1 MIIDEA
7 VSLRA
12 MNSVKTVYPRLP
24 DILDEESLAAVS
36 TLESRERHFACSR
49 GRGRQHYLRALYL
62 KAFRALGHGHLQP
75 IDVPRQLRLRILEQL
90 GQDKALA
97 DIHTLDRR
105 ERSRILADVRGFLN
119 ARAASATAKQEVEA
133 WLRGDLAQREGDIAV
148 LTNAAIERFQQANI
162 ELPPLKDISAMAERA
177 LRAANTLVENAISK
191 ALAAAHAEKLS
202 SLIDGTAPNT
212 FERFKEP
219 APPASPQTLQRELL
233 RFQELDAWMPN
244 ASALAA
250 VSRRKM
256 EQLANLAKRYNA
268 AELLQLRGAKR
279 RAVLACFLAV
289 RRAEI
294 LDDLAEMFIRTW
306 ENAKASADSHADQA
320 LKALEAER
328 ESQWAMW
335 REVLLMIR
343 SSRTPVDLWHAI
355 HLYDDEHYDALWDKM
370 AQAITRTGLYH
381 AKLEDHYAS
390 LRRFLP
396 QWHASMPLAP
406 TTADNALLRARDF
419 LRQHSKPNHPE
430 LPTQGAPT
438 RFLSSAWASRALRRL
453 RKSGEVVRILKA
465 PYELGWTE
473 ATADALKTGALAIP
487 GAQRYAALTDHL
499 LDRDAFLRDY
509 SEHATQLGLP
519 EAGAE
524 YYEPLK
530 TQLQEKLGTLNA
542 RYDELK
548 RQFWMNRDGTLGF
561 SSVPGQKIP
570 RGTQKL
576 SAELT
581 RHMPEATVLDVLL
594 DAHRWTGFMDAF
606 VPLSGR
612 QNMPESE
619 KIRQCLA
626 ALHAY
631 GCNCGPTQSGRAV
644 GLSKSQVVYTRRHY
658 MGTKQLIDA
667 ASTLEQAYSRTLV
680 AQRLDHPGVLLSD
693 AMHVRTLA
701 RSLTA
706 RAYYRDVSHKNV
718 LLYQHVT
725 AHCICRF
732 TQALVCNV
740 SEAIH
745 MLHGVLQCRQGGEP
759 IISICDSGGKSDLVF
774 GLASLLNILLYP
786 RLRSRNL
793 KLWAPDSGHTYDNL
807 PSDFAGVI
815 RWDWLDE
822 GWRDMLW
829 ILASVAAGTA
839 SPALIFEHLAAQP
852 KHPATRA
859 FQELGKLERSLYA
872 LRYGMEMDLRRFV
885 VPHTARREHW
895 NKFARGVQAFGDL
908 LREKSHDGQEEVFWF
923 LTVVQNAIVLWN
935 ALALDKAVVQA
946 QANGLKIRE
955 QDLNRVLPTMLDH
968 INFVGHFDLDLRR
981 RPPFQFAVDT

>member
-1 MIIDEA
+1 M
-7 VSLRA
+7 S
-12 MNSVKTVYPRLP
+12 SVQTAYPRLP
-24 DILDEESLAAVS
+24 DILDEESLASVS
-36 TLESRERHFACSR
+36 TLESRERHFALRR
-49 GRGRQHYLRALYL
+49 GQPRQHYLRALYL

-75 IDVPRQLRLRILEQL
+75 IDVPRQFRLRILEQL
-90 GQDKALA
+90 GEDNALA
-97 DIHTLDRR
+97 DIRTIDRR
-105 ERSRILADVRGFLN
+105 ERSRILADVRAFLN
-119 ARAASATAKQEVEA
+119 ARSAGRAAKQEVEA
-133 WLRGDLAQREGDIAV
+133 WLRGELAQREGDIAV
-148 LTNAAIERFQQANI
+148 LTNAAIEHFQQANI
-162 ELPPLKDISAMAERA
+162 ELPPLKDISALAERA
-177 LRAANTLVENAISK
+177 LRSANTVVENAISK
-191 ALAAAHAEKLS
+191 ALGASHAKKLS

-233 RFQELDAWMPN
+233 RLQEIDAWMPN
-244 ASALAA
+244 AAALAA
-250 VSRRKM
+250 VGRRKR

-268 AELLQLRGAKR
+268 AELLQLRGGKR
-279 RAVLACFLAV
+279 RAVPACFLAV
-289 RRAEI
+289 RRTEI

-306 ENAKASADSHADQA
+306 ENTKASAESHAEQA
-320 LKALEAER
+320 LKALETER
-328 ESQWAMW
+328 EYQWAMW

-343 SSRTPVDLWHAI
+343 SSRTPADLWHAV

-370 AQAITRTGLYH
+370 ADAITRTGLYH
-381 AKLEDHYAS
+381 AKLEDHYTS

-396 QWHASMPLAP
+396 QWYASMPLAP

-419 LRQHSKPNHPE
+419 LQQHCKPSHPE
-430 LPTQGAPT
+430 LPPQGAPT
-438 RFLSSAWASRALRRL
+438 SFLPSAWASRALRRL

-473 ATADALKTGALAIP
+473 ATADALKTGTLAIP
-487 GAQRYAALTDHL
+487 GAQRYAAMTDHL
-499 LDRDAFLRDY
+499 LERDGFLRHY
-509 SEHATQLGLP
+509 SSHATKLGLP
-519 EAGAE
+519 EAASE
-524 YYEPLK
+524 YYEPTK
-530 TQLQEKLGTLNA
+530 RQLQEKLGALNA

-548 RQFWMNRDGTLGF
+548 GQFWMNRDGTLGF

-581 RHMPEATVLDVLL
+581 RYMPEATVLDVLL

-612 QNMPESE
+612 QNMPENE

-644 GLSKSQVVYTRRHY
+644 GLSKSQVVYVRRHY

-667 ASTLEQAYSRTLV
+667 ASMLEEAYGRTAV

-701 RSLTA
+701 RSLSA
-706 RAYYRDVSHKNV
+706 RSYFRDVSHKSV

-732 TQALVCNV
+732 TQALLCNV
-740 SEAIH
+740 SEAVH
-745 MLHGVLQCRQGGEP
+745 MLHGVLQCRQEGEP
-759 IISICDSGGKSDLVF
+759 IISICDSGGKSDLIF

-793 KLWAPDSGHTYDNL
+793 KLWAPDSGHAYNNL
-807 PSDFAGVI
+807 PGDFAGVI
-815 RWDWLDE
+815 RWNWLDE

-839 SPALIFEHLAAQP
+839 SPGLIFERLAAQP
-852 KHPATRA
+852 KHPATRG

-895 NKFARGVQAFGDL
+895 NKLARGVQAFGDL

-935 ALALDKAVVQA
+935 ALALDKAVVRA

-968 INFVGHFDLDLRR
+968 INFVGRFDLDLSR
-981 RPPFQFAVDT
+981 RPPFQFAVVT

>member
-1 MIIDEA
+1 VIIDEA

-12 MNSVKTVYPRLP
+12 MNSVKTIYPRLP
-24 DILDEESLAAVS
+24 DILDEESLAAVG

-97 DIHTLDRR
+97 DIRTIDRR

-119 ARAASATAKQEVEA
+119 ARAVSAKAKQEVEA

-148 LTNAAIERFQQANI
+148 LSNAAIERFQQANI
-162 ELPPLKDISAMAERA
+162 ELPPLRDISAMAERA
-177 LRAANTLVENAISK
+177 LRAANTVVENAISK
-191 ALAAAHAEKLS
+191 ALAATHAEKLS

-219 APPASPQTLQRELL
+219 APSVSPQTLQRELL
-233 RFQELDAWMPN
+233 RLQQIDAWMPN
-244 ASALAA
+244 AAALAA

-289 RRAEI
+289 RRAEV

-306 ENAKASADSHADQA
+306 ENTKASADSHAEQA
-320 LKALEAER
+320 LRALEAER
-328 ESQWAMW
+328 EYQWQMW
-335 REVLLMIR
+335 REVLQMIR
-343 SSRTPVDLWHAI
+343 SNRTPVDLWHAI
-355 HLYDDEHYDALWDKM
+355 HLYGDEHYDALWDKM
-370 AQAITRTGLYH
+370 SEAITRTGLYH

-396 QWHASMPLAP
+396 QWYASMPLSP
-406 TTADNALLRARDF
+406 TTADDALLRARDF

-465 PYELGWTE
+465 PYELGWTD

-499 LDRDAFLRDY
+499 LDRDGFLRAY

-519 EAGAE
+519 EVATE
-524 YYEPLK
+524 YYAPLK
-530 TQLQEKLGTLNA
+530 EQLQEKLGTLNA

-548 RQFWMNRDGTLGF
+548 RQFWINRDGTLGF

-570 RGTQKL
+570 RATQRL

-581 RHMPEATVLDVLL
+581 RHMPEVTVLDVLL

-612 QNMPESE
+612 QNMAESE

-644 GLSKSQVVYTRRHY
+644 GLSKSQVVYMRRHY

-667 ASTLEQAYSRTLV
+667 ASMLEQAYSRTPV

-706 RAYYRDVSHKNV
+706 RSYFRDVSHKNV

-759 IISICDSGGKSDLVF
+759 ITSICDSGGKSDLVF

-807 PSDFAGVI
+807 PGDFAGVI

-839 SPALIFEHLAAQP
+839 SPALIFERLATQP

-935 ALALDKAVVQA
+935 ALALDKAVAQA
-946 QANGLKIRE
+946 QASGVTIRE

-968 INFVGHFDLDLRR
+968 INFVGRFDLDLRR
-981 RPPFQFAVDT
+981 RPPFQFAMGT